1 MAEQTCP
8 HCEET
13 ISDDIDA
20 CPACGYLNSDE
31 VCAKHTHREA
41 DGHCVICGTALCP
54 ECNRPQGR
62 HFVCEQHAEVPLISG
77 WAQVYSAGDDV
88 DAELIREN
96 LNADGIE
103 SRVLSQRDHNVF
115 AANVGELNQVRV
127 LVPAYDYEVA
137 KDLIEEHTDIEGEV
151 TFACPNC
158 GEAYEPGQARC
169 SQCGATLPVAARG

>member
-1 MAEQTCP
+1 
-8 HCEET
+8 
-13 ISDDIDA
+13 
-20 CPACGYLNSDE
+20 
-31 VCAKHTHREA
+31 
-41 DGHCVICGTALCP
+41 
-54 ECNRPQGR
+54 
-62 HFVCEQHAEVPLISG
+62 VPLISG

-115 AANVGELNQVRV
+115 AVGVGELNQVRV

-137 KDLIEEHTDIEGEV
+137 RDLIDEHTGREGEV

-158 GEAYEPGQARC
+158 GEPYEPDQSTC
-169 SQCGATLPVAARG
+169 SECGAPLPTAGLGPAT